1 MEHYRFS
8 KRRPVIGTTSAPVL
22 PTTVK
27 YPPLRRAFVVI
38 SLLAGCTAQPD
49 VAEMERMDLPSVHVE
64 DYVVQRGDVFATAV
78 ENLSG
83 VPDEIR
89 GKFVQLLSDSVR
101 ILKVGDTLRA
111 ITIDGKLVR
120 LELRRRS
127 TVYEY
132 DLRDERFVERK
143 KFRTLTPRYAEVEV
157 KSTLWDAFMEKGLPP
172 ILLVNL
178 VNVFSWEVD
187 FATETQKGDSLRVL
201 YAPDGTVYYAEYV
214 GKSVG
219 RHVVARFMGSYYD
232 EKGNSVRR
240 TFLKSPLRSYRITSG
255 FGVRFHPI
263 LKKWRPH
270 HGIDYAAPYGTPVH
284 AVAGGKVIFAG
295 WRGGY
300 GKAVVIKHKNG
311 YQTLYGHLG
320 KILVRVGQ
328 HVDQGQTIGLV
339 GSTGLSTGP
348 HLHFE
353 VRHYG
358 RRINPALIKSEPEK
372 PLPED
377 LKDDFYRMLDEYRR
391 LMNSPEVV
399 LR

>member
-1 MEHYRFS
+1 MG
-8 KRRPVIGTTSAPVL
+8 KPIPARPTA
-22 PTTVK
+22 VK
-27 YPPLRRAFVVI
+27 YLPLKRAFIVI
-38 SLLAGCTAQPD
+38 LLFVGCTAQPD
-49 VAEMERMDLPSVHVE
+49 VAEIEEREPPSVHVE
-64 DYVVQRGDVFATAV
+64 DYVVQKGDVFATAV

-83 VPDEIR
+83 VPEDVK
-89 GKFVQLLSDSVR
+89 GKLVRLLSDSVK

-111 ITIDGKLVR
+111 ITIDGELTR
-120 LELRRRS
+120 IELRRRN

-132 DLRDERFVERK
+132 DPKSEKFVKRN
-143 KFRTLTPRYAEVEV
+143 KFRPLTPRYAEVEV
-157 KSTLWDAFMEKGLPP
+157 ESTLWDAFMEKGLPP

-201 YAPDGTVYYAEYV
+201 YAPDGTVYYAEYI

-232 EKGNSVRR
+232 EEGNSVRR

-270 HGIDYAAPYGTPVH
+270 HGVDYAAPYGTPVH

-320 KILVRVGQ
+320 RILVKAGQ

>member
-1 MEHYRFS
+1 MRKWILLWVLAFGCGRTANDVEVEDVRVPEIRFEY
-8 KRRPVIGTTSAPVL
+8 A
-22 PTTVK
+22 
-27 YPPLRRAFVVI
+27 
-38 SLLAGCTAQPD
+38 
-49 VAEMERMDLPSVHVE
+49 VAEK
-64 DYVVQRGDVFATAV
+64 GDVFATVVGRLGGIPDSVKV
-78 ENLSG
+78 E
-83 VPDEIR
+83 
-89 GKFVQLLSDSVR
+89 FVRYLADSVR
-101 ILKVGDTLRA
+101 ILRVGDTVRA
-111 ITIDGKLVR
+111 VYMDGKLLR
-120 LELRRRS
+120 MELRRRN

-132 DLRDERFVERK
+132 DPDGGGFVERR
-143 KFRTLTPRYAEVEV
+143 KFKALTPKYAEVEV
-157 KSTLWDAFMEKGLPP
+157 ESTLWDAFMERGLPP

-187 FATETQKGDSLRVL
+187 FATETQRGDSLRVL

-232 EKGNSVRR
+232 ERGNSVRR
-240 TFLKSPLRSYRITSG
+240 TFLKSPLRYYRVTSG

-263 LKKWRPH
+263 LKRWRPH

-284 AVAGGKVIFAG
+284 AVASGRVVFAG

-300 GKAVVIKHKNG
+300 GRTVVIKHKNG
-311 YQTLYGHLG
+311 YSTLYGHLSR
-320 KILVRVGQ
+320 ILVRVGQ

-348 HLHFE
+348 HLHYE

-358 RRINPALIKSEPEK
+358 RRINPSLIKSEPER

-377 LKDDFYRMLDEYRR
+377 LKDDFFRMLDEYRR
-391 LMNSPEVV
+391 LMHTPEVAV
-399 LR
+399 R

>member
-1 MEHYRFS
+1 MRKWALLS
-8 KRRPVIGTTSAPVL
+8 ALLVGCGTGV
-22 PTTVK
+22 
-27 YPPLRRAFVVI
+27 
-38 SLLAGCTAQPD
+38 
-49 VAEMERMDLPSVHVE
+49 
-64 DYVVQRGDVFATAV
+64 GDVEVEQVRVPEITFEDAVARKGDIFATV
-78 ENLSG
+78 VGRLTG
-83 VPDEIR
+83 VPDSVKA
-89 GKFVQLLSDSVR
+89 KFVKYLADSVR
-101 ILKVGDTLRA
+101 ILRVGDTARA
-111 ITIDGKLVR
+111 VYGNGALLR
-120 LELRRRS
+120 LELRRRN

-132 DLRDERFVERK
+132 DPDEDRFVERR
-143 KFRTLTPRYAEVEV
+143 KFRTLTPRYAEMEVER
-157 KSTLWDAFMEKGLPP
+157 TLWDAFMERGLPP

-240 TFLKSPLRSYRITSG
+240 TFLRSPLRYYRITSG
-255 FGVRFHPI
+255 FGIRFHPI
-263 LKKWRPH
+263 LKRWRPH

-284 AVAGGKVIFAG
+284 AVASGRVIFAG

-300 GKAVVIKHKNG
+300 GRAVVIKHKNG
-311 YQTLYGHLG
+311 YSTLYGHLSR
-320 KILVRVGQ
+320 ILVRVGQ

-348 HLHFE
+348 HLHYE

-358 RRINPALIKSEPEK
+358 RRINPALIRSEPER

-377 LKDDFYRMLDEYRR
+377 LKDDFFRMLDEYRR
-391 LMNSPEVV
+391 LMRTPEVV
-399 LR
+399 IR